1 MIVAE
6 TYFRRPYRGRLE
18 RLMNLTQL
26 ARLQKLKSQLDTFH
40 RNHPKFAPFLD
51 AVNKNALGEGTIIEI
66 SVTSPEGRHYETNLK
81 VNQEDLEFLR
91 SLQGL
96 NSTK

>member
-1 MIVAE
+1 
-6 TYFRRPYRGRLE
+6 
-18 RLMNLTQL
+18 MNLSQL
-26 ARLQKLKSQLDTFH
+26 ARLQKLKSQLDRFH

-91 SLQGL
+91 SLQEL
-96 NSTK
+96 NSIK

>member
-1 MIVAE
+1 
-6 TYFRRPYRGRLE
+6 
-18 RLMNLTQL
+18 MNLSQL

-40 RNHPKFAPFLD
+40 RNHQKFAPFLD

-81 VNQEDLEFLR
+81 VNQEDLEFLH

-96 NSTK
+96 NSIK

>member
-1 MIVAE
+1 
-6 TYFRRPYRGRLE
+6 
-18 RLMNLTQL
+18 MNLSQL

-40 RNHPKFAPFLD
+40 RNHPKFAPILD

-96 NSTK
+96 NSIK

>member
-1 MIVAE
+1 
-6 TYFRRPYRGRLE
+6 
-18 RLMNLTQL
+18 MNLSQL

-40 RNHPKFAPFLD
+40 RNHPKIAPFLD

-81 VNQEDLEFLR
+81 VNQEDLEFLH

-96 NSTK
+96 NSIK

>member
-1 MIVAE
+1 
-6 TYFRRPYRGRLE
+6 
-18 RLMNLTQL
+18 MNLSQL
-26 ARLQKLKSQLDTFH
+26 ARLQKLKSQLYTFH

-81 VNQEDLEFLR
+81 VNQEDLEFLH

-96 NSTK
+96 NSIK

>member
-1 MIVAE
+1 
-6 TYFRRPYRGRLE
+6 
-18 RLMNLTQL
+18 MNLSQL

-91 SLQGL
+91 SLQITSR
-96 NSTK
+96 NFQP

>member
-1 MIVAE
+1 
-6 TYFRRPYRGRLE
+6 
-18 RLMNLTQL
+18 MNLSQL
-26 ARLQKLKSQLDTFH
+26 ARLQKLKSQLVIFH

-91 SLQGL
+91 SLQAL
-96 NSTK
+96 NSIK

>member
-1 MIVAE
+1 
-6 TYFRRPYRGRLE
+6 
-18 RLMNLTQL
+18 MNLSQL
-26 ARLQKLKSQLDTFH
+26 ARLQKLKSQLE
-40 RNHPKFAPFLD
+40 NHPKFAPFLD

-81 VNQEDLEFLR
+81 VKPEDLEFLR

-96 NSTK
+96 NSIK

>member
-1 MIVAE
+1 
-6 TYFRRPYRGRLE
+6 
-18 RLMNLTQL
+18 MNLTQL
-26 ARLQKLKSQLDTFH
+26 ARLQKLRSQLDTFH

-81 VNQEDLEFLR
+81 VNQEDLAFLR
-91 SLQGL
+91 SLEEL
-96 NSTK
+96 NSLK